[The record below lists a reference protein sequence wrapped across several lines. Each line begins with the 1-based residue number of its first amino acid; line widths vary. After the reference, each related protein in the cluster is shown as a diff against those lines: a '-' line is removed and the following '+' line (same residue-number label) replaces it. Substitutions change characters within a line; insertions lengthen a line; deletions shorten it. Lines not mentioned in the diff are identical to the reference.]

1 MKQYPIKLSVTMSV
15 TISLVVLS
23 ARMGMGGGRDII
35 NMVVSEMFVF
45 VVSLACCLAIF
56 YVLRSS
62 PTNRWWLDPL
72 IAAFCCGCLS
82 IFICICSHMLF
93 EDLVD
98 RQVYEKSIPEVLWI
112 LFFRGIMITSIV
124 YPVASIFERLRKE
137 QEEKLALERLRLEN
151 LLARLNYLQQQMN
164 PDLFFN
170 SLRVLTSKSND
181 DWTRDY
187 AAHLAGIYRYLVSLN
202 HESYLVTL
210 EDEVRFTEAYIHI
223 LRERFEDSLDISIRL
238 SVPGNERYI
247 PPLALQTVV
256 ENAIKHNALSPSSP
270 LRIRIYNEAELL
282 VVENDLL
289 PSAFAASPGSP
300 GIGLN
305 NLRERYRIIGGL
317 SPLIIRG
324 AGVFIVKLP
333 LLPDQ
338 AGLPAKNSEQPAV
351 SPFKMAG

>member
-1 MKQYPIKLSVTMSV
+1 MKQYPMKLSVTMSL
-15 TISLVVLS
+15 TISLVMLS
-23 ARMGMGGGRDII
+23 ARLGQEGGRDII
-35 NMVVSEMFVF
+35 NMVVSELFVF
-45 VVSLACCLAIF
+45 ILSLACCLAIF
-56 YVLRSS
+56 YVLRNS
-62 PTNRWWLDPL
+62 PTHRWWLDPL

-82 IFICICSHMLF
+82 IFICICSHLFF
-93 EDLVD
+93 EDLAE

-112 LFFRGIMITSIV
+112 LFFRGIVITSIV
-124 YPVASIFERLRKE
+124 YPVGWIFERLRKE
-137 QEEKLALERLRLEN
+137 QEEKLALERLKLEN

-164 PDLFFN
+164 PDLFFK
-170 SLRVLTSKSND
+170 SLQVLMSKSND
-181 DWTRDY
+181 GWTRDY

-223 LRERFEDSLDISIRL
+223 LRQRFEDSLDISIRL
-238 SVPGNERYI
+238 SASGNERYI

-256 ENAIKHNALSPSSP
+256 ENAIKHNAHSPSSP

-289 PSAFAASPGSP
+289 PAVLASSGSP

-305 NLRERYRIIGGL
+305 NLKERYRIIGSL

-324 AGVFIVKLP
+324 AGVFIVMLP
-333 LLPDQ
+333 LLHDR
-338 AGLPAKNSEQPAV
+338 AGSPAEINDQPAV
-351 SPFKMAG
+351 SPFKMAD